1 MKTSLLTIPVV
12 AQELGI
18 AYETAYKWIAT
29 KAVVPSELLGTIR
42 VVRREDF
49 EVFAEAYRRG
59 DYERWSR

>member
-1 MKTSLLTIPVV
+1 MV

-29 KAVVPSELLGTIR
+29 RAVVPSELLGTIR

-49 EVFAEAYRRG
+49 ERFAADYRSG
-59 DYERWSR
+59 KYERWQR